1 MISPDRF
8 FIFYHPDFPAK
19 TRTKARNLFRRA
31 IREYY
36 VMQRKYV
43 IEPES
48 GERVQ
53 SVFIGKVIQHQ
64 KAQRRIVRRLFKGQT
79 SAGRPKKPEI
89 KLLLARLFI
98 LWGRYA
104 KSPSTL
110 SRKCKNAIATD
121 FENFLLELLP
131 KLGAKDV
138 RRYVEAHWRERK

>member
-8 FIFYHPDFPAK
+8 FILYHPDFPPK
-19 TRTKARNLFRRA
+19 TRNKARNLFRRA

-53 SVFIGKVIQHQ
+53 SVFVGKVIQRQ
-64 KAQRRIVRRLFKGQT
+64 KTQRRIVRRLFKGQT

-104 KSPSTL
+104 NSPSTL
-110 SRKCKNAIATD
+110 SRKGKNPISTN
-121 FENFLLELLP
+121 FEIFLLHLLP
-131 KLGAKDV
+131 TLGLKDV
-138 RRYVEAHWRERK
+138 RRYVETHWRERK

>member
-1 MISPDRF
+1 MISSDEF
-8 FIFYHPDFPAK
+8 FILYHSDFPPK
-19 TRTKARNLFRRA
+19 TRNKARTLFRRA
-31 IREYY
+31 IREFY

-43 IEPES
+43 IEPDS
-48 GERVQ
+48 GKRVQ
-53 SVFIGKVIQHQ
+53 SIFIGKVIQCQ

-110 SRKCKNAIATD
+110 SRMCKNAIATD